1 MNRHRRLGFTLI
13 ELMIVVVILSIIAA
27 IGIPNMMRS
36 RLSAQEASAIAT
48 MRTISSAQAAAQA
61 QVLFPDPT
69 TKIGLYGSFVEF
81 DGLIAPKPL
90 DSAITTPP
98 PREVRVSIF
107 IDLCRSNERQS
118 KLSGLCRSYDGQRN
132 LPTIFHG
139 SFRRCAVHHRWL
151 ATFCHLTVPVSRSL
165 SGDNQ

>member
-98 PREVRVSIF
+98 HVKSGYQFSLTFVGQTKDNPSYQAYADPTMANVTSRRFFMDPSGVVRYT
-107 IDLCRSNERQS
+107 ID
-118 KLSGLCRSYDGQRN
+118 
-132 LPTIFHG
+132 G
-139 SFRRCAVHHRWL
+139 SQPSV
-151 ATFCHLTVPVSRSL
+151 TSPSL
-165 SGDNQ
+165 